1 MRNFKR
7 AKKKV
12 KGNGW
17 QKARKFCWRTYFD
30 IGVEDLEKKIKSDKN
45 RSQDLI
51 QEDLKFFN
59 DQ

>member
-7 AKKKV
+7 AKKSQRQTDGKKQENFV
-12 KGNGW
+12 G
-17 QKARKFCWRTYFD
+17 RTYFD